1 MAEKAEVSQV
11 GAYAVNQ
18 QDSGVAASQV
28 GAYAIDE
35 QHSGVAVSQVGVYVV
50 FTIAGAITTRLL
62 PALGVG
68 N

>member
-28 GAYAIDE
+28 GAYTVYGQQA
-35 QHSGVAVSQVGVYVV
+35 GVAVSQVGVYVV
-50 FTIAGAITTRLL
+50 FTISAASTTRLL